1 MSTNCAPY
9 YRAMS
14 VSMFL
19 VNSLENVELGGAVAP
34 VLGVCGGGRGGH
46 PAVHQHDLNEDALVA
61 EVTQTLD
68 VVAHVA
74 AQPLGPALLGVL

>member
-1 MSTNCAPY
+1 
-9 YRAMS
+9 
-14 VSMFL
+14 MFL

-34 VLGVCGGGRGGH
+34 VLGVCGGGGH